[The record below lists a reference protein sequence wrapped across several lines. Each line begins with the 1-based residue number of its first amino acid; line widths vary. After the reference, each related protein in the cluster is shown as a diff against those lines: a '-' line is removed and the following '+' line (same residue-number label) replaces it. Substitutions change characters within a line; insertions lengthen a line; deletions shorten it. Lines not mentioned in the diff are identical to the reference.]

1 MPAPIDQ
8 TYKVVVGNLTKVKRV
23 VVGVPITSVV
33 AAAAAGVVVDNIAGI
48 DTSGAVSGDLLIYN
62 AITDAWEASKVLN
75 ENQIID
81 GKLYPSDSAHGLIL
95 TRRSGTSGEPP
106 YLRSGEMA
114 YSWLVDSATDGFG
127 NGGKRLYIGVGA
139 DSTYPDATVRAE
151 SLEVIGGS
159 YFTNLL
165 NHQAG
170 INTANS
176 ALIVDSNGRIDS
188 LLVDALTAINLTA
201 TGITTLDSASIGP
214 LTVRNDASF
223 DSDVT
228 VKGNLVVLGDT
239 TFVLDITLD
248 STVINGDLTVNGRTF
263 LNSNGQFYVDSVQ
276 IEQYIDSSVN
286 RLLTPGS
293 AISLLYSD
301 SANTLTI
308 GAITTDS
315 AALGVASFNATA
327 GDSTQT
333 AKQFTVVNGAV
344 SVNVLDGGFFGN
356 DPLYPG

>member
-23 VVGVPITSVV
+23 VVGIPITSVV
-33 AAAAAGVVVDNIAGI
+33 AAAADGVIIDNIAGI
-48 DTSGAVSGDLLIYN
+48 DTTGAVSGDLLIYN
-62 AITDAWEASKVLN
+62 AISDAWEANHVLD

-81 GKLYPSDSAHGLIL
+81 GKFYPSDSAHGLIL

-127 NGGKRLYIGVGA
+127 NGGQRLYIGVGA
-139 DSTYPDATVRAE
+139 DSTYPNGTVRAE
-151 SLEVIGGS
+151 SLEVIGGT

-188 LLVDALTAINLTA
+188 LLVDELTAINLTA
-201 TGITTLDSASIGP
+201 TGVTTLDSASIGP
-214 LTVRNDASF
+214 LTVRNNAVF
-223 DSDVT
+223 DSDVRIS
-228 VKGNLVVLGDT
+228 GNLIVDGDT
-239 TFVLDITLD
+239 TFVLDVTLD
-248 STVINGDLTVNGRTF
+248 STLINGDLTVNGRTF
-263 LNSNGQFYVDSVQ
+263 LNANGEFYVDSVQ

-286 RLLTPGS
+286 RLLTPGT
-293 AISLLYSD
+293 AISLLYND
-301 SANTLTI
+301 SANSLTVS
-308 GAITTDS
+308 ATATDS
-315 AALGVASFNATA
+315 AVLGVASFNAFA
-327 GDSTQT
+327 DSAQSV
-333 AKQFTVVNGAV
+333 KQFTVVNGAV

>member
-1 MPAPIDQ
+1 MPTPTDQ
-8 TYKVVVGNLTKVKRV
+8 TYKVVVGNRTKVKRV
-23 VVGVPITSVV
+23 VVGVPITTVV
-33 AAAAAGVVVDNIAGI
+33 AQGAEGITIDNIAGI
-48 DTSGAVSGDLLIYN
+48 DTTGAVNGNLLIYN
-62 AITDAWEASKVLN
+62 SVSDAWEANSTLD

-81 GKLYPSDSAHGLIL
+81 GKFYPSDSAHGLIL

-114 YSWLVDSATDGFG
+114 YSWLVDPSTDGFG

-170 INTANS
+170 VNVPNS

-188 LLVDALTAINLTA
+188 LLVDQLTAINLTS

-228 VKGNLVVLGDT
+228 IKGDLIVLGDT

-248 STVINGDLTVNGRTF
+248 STTIDGDLTVNGRTF
-263 LNSNGQFYVDSVQ
+263 LNTNGQFYVDSVQ

-286 RLLTPGS
+286 RLLSPGT
-293 AISLLYSD
+293 AINLLYND
-301 SANTLTI
+301 SANSLTVS
-308 GAITTDS
+308 ATATDS
-315 AALGVASFNATA
+315 AVLGVASFNAFA
-327 GDSTQT
+327 DSAQT
-333 AKQFTVVNGAV
+333 VKQFTVVNGAV

>member
-8 TYKVVVGNLTKVKRV
+8 TYKVVVGNITKVKRV
-23 VVGVPITSVV
+23 VVGIPITSVV
-33 AAAAAGVVVDNIAGI
+33 AAAAAGVVIDNIAGVDTTGAI
-48 DTSGAVSGDLLIYN
+48 DGDLFIYN
-62 AITDAWEASKVLN
+62 AATDKWTASKLLN
-75 ENQIID
+75 NNQIID

-127 NGGKRLYIGVGA
+127 NGGKRLYIGVGS

-170 INTANS
+170 VNVPNS

-188 LLVDALTAINLTA
+188 LLVDALTAINLTS

-214 LTVRNDASF
+214 LSVRNQASF
-223 DSDVT
+223 DSDVII
-228 VKGNLVVLGDT
+228 KGNLIVQGDT

-248 STVINGDLTVNGRTF
+248 STVVQGDLEVNGRTF
-263 LNSNGQFYVDSVQ
+263 LNANGQFYVDSVQ

-286 RLLTPGS
+286 RLLTPGN
-293 AISLLYSD
+293 AITLLYSD
-301 SANTLTI
+301 SANILTVS
-308 GAITTDS
+308 AITTDS
-315 AALGVASFNATA
+315 AVLGVASFDAGA
-327 GDSTQT
+327 GDSTRT

-344 SVNVLDGGFFGN
+344 RVNVLDGGYYGT
-356 DPLYPG
+356 DPLYPA

>member
-23 VVGVPITSVV
+23 VVGIPITSVV
-33 AAAAAGVVVDNIAGI
+33 AAGAEGLDIDNIAGI
-48 DTSGAVSGDLLIYN
+48 DTTGAVSGDLLIYN
-62 AITDAWEASKVLN
+62 AITDAWESNKLLN

-81 GKLYPSDSAHGLIL
+81 GKYYPSDSAHGLIL
-95 TRRSGTSGEPP
+95 TRRSATSGEPP

-127 NGGKRLYIGVGA
+127 NGGQRLYIGVGA
-139 DSTYPDATVRAE
+139 DSTYPDGTVRSE

-176 ALIVDSNGRIDS
+176 ALIVDSNGRVDS
-188 LLVDALTAINLTA
+188 LIVDTLTAINLTA
-201 TGITTLDSASIGP
+201 TGTTTLDSADIGP
-214 LTVRNDASF
+214 LTVRNNALF
-223 DSDVT
+223 DSDVRIS
-228 VKGNLVVLGDT
+228 GNLIVDGDT
-239 TFVLDITLD
+239 TFVLDVTLD
-248 STVINGDLTVNGRTF
+248 STLINGDLTVNGRTF
-263 LNSNGQFYVDSVQ
+263 LNANGEFYVDSVQ

-301 SANTLTI
+301 SANTLTVS
-308 GAITTDS
+308 AITTDS
-315 AALGVASFNATA
+315 AVLGVASFNAIA
-327 GDSTQT
+327 GDSSQT
-333 AKQFTVVNGAV
+333 AKQFTVVDGAV
-344 SVNVLDGGFFGN
+344 SVNILDGGFFGN
-356 DPLYPG
+356 DSAYPG